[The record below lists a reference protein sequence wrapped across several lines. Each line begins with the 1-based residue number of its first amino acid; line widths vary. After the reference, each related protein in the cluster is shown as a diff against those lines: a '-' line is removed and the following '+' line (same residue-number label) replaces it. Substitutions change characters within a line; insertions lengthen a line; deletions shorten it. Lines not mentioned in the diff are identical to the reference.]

1 MPIPDLKDL
10 WREGRRCVNGWC
22 SIPSSVTA
30 EIMAL
35 QPFDTLSVDLQH
47 GLIDYQTALVMLQ
60 AMSFNPAP
68 KLARARWN
76 EPGLIMALLD
86 AGFTGIICPMIN
98 SAEEARRFVASCR
111 YAPQG
116 ARSFGPTRAALA
128 YGADY
133 AKHANDRI
141 VTLAMIETREALDA
155 LDDILAVD
163 GLDAVYIGPSD
174 LSLSLGYPPSLAPED
189 AEVLEAIATIRDKA
203 KAAGRFACIHCGT
216 PEIVRQRLGDGFDL
230 ATLSTDTRLYSAA
243 LAEKLD
249 ACRPEAVEGVKAV
262 Y

>member
-10 WREGRRCVNGWC
+10 WRQGRRCVNAWC
-22 SIPSSVTA
+22 SIPAPVTA
-30 EIMAL
+30 EIAAL
-35 QPFDTLSVDLQH
+35 QPFDTLTVDLQH
-47 GLIDYQTALVMLQ
+47 GLVDYQAALGMLQ
-60 AMSFNPAP
+60 AMSANPCP
-68 KLARARWN
+68 KLARTRWN

-98 SAEEARRFVASCR
+98 SAAEAKRFVAACR

-116 ARSFGPTRAALA
+116 SRSFGPTRAALV

-133 AKHANDRI
+133 AEHANARI
-141 VTLAMIETREALDA
+141 VTLAMIETRQALGALDE
-155 LDDILAVD
+155 ILAVD
-163 GLDAVYIGPSD
+163 GLDAVYIGPAD
-174 LSLSLGYPPSLAPED
+174 LSLSLGHPPSLAPD
-189 AEVLEAIATIRDKA
+189 APEVLDAIATIRDKA
-203 KAAGRFACIHCGT
+203 KAAGRFAGIHCGT
-216 PEIVRQRLGDGFDL
+216 PQIVRERLKDGFDL

-249 ACRPEAVEGVKAV
+249 ACRPGSQQGIKAV